1 MRVCMSELISRG
13 GVLRER
19 GMFPIKCDQSQ
30 EKELSMAGFPDQY
43 QVVAC

>member
-1 MRVCMSELISRG
+1 MSELKSRG

-19 GMFPIKCDQSQ
+19 DMFPVKSDQSQ
-30 EKELSMAGFPDQY
+30 EKEFSMAGFPDQY